1 MIITEA
7 EVVQHEA
14 DLEKLHDQRRK
25 WLWAS
30 SIVFWA
36 IVLII
41 FAWDWIDGFGSKS
54 VWWVIVSAMLII
66 SINWWYWT
74 MRVIRKLI
82 VHQEIEYSILK
93 SILIDIAEVKSDVRD
108 LKIKTIDSSK

>member
-1 MIITEA
+1 MTIDKELIEDH
-7 EVVQHEA
+7 QA
-14 DLEKLHDQRRK
+14 DLERMHDQRRN

-54 VWWVIVSAMLII
+54 IWWVVVSAMLII
-66 SINWWYWT
+66 SVNWWYWT
-74 MRVIRKLI
+74 MRIIRKLI
-82 VHQEIEYSILK
+82 AHQEVEYEILK
-93 SILIDIAEVKSDVRD
+93 SILLDIAEVKSDVRD
-108 LKIKTIDSSK
+108 LRIKTLDDPK